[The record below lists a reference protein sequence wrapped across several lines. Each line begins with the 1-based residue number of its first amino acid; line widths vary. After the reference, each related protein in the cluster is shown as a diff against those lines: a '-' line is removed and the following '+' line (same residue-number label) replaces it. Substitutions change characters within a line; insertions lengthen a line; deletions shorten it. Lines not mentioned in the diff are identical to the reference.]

1 MLVWKWT
8 YFLIA
13 VVVSVYA
20 LHYVFPTTNIGHF
33 SSVSHQQA
41 GTQIPDEIELDP
53 HTANTNKI
61 DNISFPGVTPLVST
75 RKFLTMFSASEGQ
88 AGWYLALREASFL
101 AMRLNRTLVEPC
113 VLGGYIV
120 PCKFGKV
127 AQVPDGLDPNDVA
140 AVLNGRDIL
149 GMTRSRRSCRGDINN
164 TNLSAIDNGTVYPLH
179 FYLDTKYVAQHALF
193 SPFILYFDWLKER
206 IAPIDTNR
214 TVAEKLD
221 LLWVNPRNN
230 NLYVP
235 SPLFASKGDDFRP
248 CRNWSFGFDNIN
260 FPHAVCPYRPGLG
273 NYPYIEPDNMTVALE
288 SYQNITDIFVGG
300 WVRSGSRAPCG
311 DEKPPRFNA
320 LHVAAVQHWI
330 STVVRPNGDKRYAV
344 FQWRTNRIP
353 ADRMISCSN
362 KLLNAAQS
370 IALFGVNSRADDS
383 RAVLVADMPAESN
396 PCGIWEHKK
405 SDTTRS
411 DVVKAFA
418 MVGFKKYDDYFPFI
432 DEGVQ
437 AVRDLIL
444 AIEADWY
451 ISCTT
456 GTICGQCSWG
466 SSYVTQVLATR
477 AELGRLSNTE
487 WPKIN
492 VSNVR
497 PPVK

>member
-1 MLVWKWT
+1 MLLKWMF
-8 YFLIA
+8 FLITFLLA
-13 VVVSVYA
+13 VYIYQYAFHGTTMWHFASVSYQQVEAQNKNETNNRHNSSPY
-20 LHYVFPTTNIGHF
+20 TTSPGLANIG
-33 SSVSHQQA
+33 Q
-41 GTQIPDEIELDP
+41 
-53 HTANTNKI
+53 KYK
-61 DNISFPGVTPLVST
+61 
-75 RKFLTMFSASEGQ
+75 RKYLTMFSASEGQ

-113 VLGGYIV
+113 VSGGYIV

-127 AQVPDGLDPNDVA
+127 AQVPDGLDPNDIDT
-140 AVLNGRDIL
+140 VLRGRDLL
-149 GMTRSRRSCRGDINN
+149 GFSRSRRSCRGDINN

-206 IAPIDTNR
+206 IAPAETNR
-214 TVAEKLD
+214 TVAENLD
-221 LLWVNPRNN
+221 LLWVNPRNK

-235 SPLFASKGDDFRP
+235 GPLFASKGDDFRP

-260 FPHAVCPYRPGLG
+260 FPRSVCPYRPGLG
-273 NYPYIEPDNMTVALE
+273 NSPYVEPDNMTVVLSE
-288 SYQNITDIFVGG
+288 ETYQNITDIFVNG

-320 LHVAAVQHWI
+320 LHVAAVKHWI
-330 STVVRPNGDKRYAV
+330 STVVRPTIDKRYAV
-344 FQWRTNRIP
+344 FQWRSNRIP
-353 ADRMISCSN
+353 ADRMIPCST

-370 IALFGVNSRADDS
+370 IPLFGVNSQTDDP
-383 RAVLVADMPAESN
+383 RAVLVADMPAQAN

-411 DVVKAFA
+411 DVVKAFS
-418 MVGFKKYDDYFPFI
+418 VSGFKKYDDYFPFI

-444 AIEADWY
+444 AIDADWY
-451 ISCTT
+451 ISCTN
-456 GTICGQCSWG
+456 GNICAQCSWG
-466 SSYVTQVLATR
+466 SSYVAQVLATR

-487 WPKIN
+487 WSKIN

-497 PPVK
+497 PPVI